1 MCLDEIDR
9 SLLRAIKADPG
20 RAAYVVVRALGDRS
34 DRTYRKRLVRL
45 AACGLVRLDRT
56 AQRGRVLCYLT
67 DAGEA
72 TCTP

>member
-1 MCLDEIDR
+1 MTLDEIDR
-9 SLLRAIKADPG
+9 SLLRAIKAGPG
-20 RAAYVVVRALGDRS
+20 RAAYVVVRPLKARS
-34 DRTYRKRLVRL
+34 GRVYRERLDKL

-72 TCTP
+72 ACTP